1 VAGRNGNWG
10 APTPGPA
17 TSSDLYWPRGVA
29 VDSAGNLYIADT
41 YNDVVEKVTPSGTLS
56 VVAGTGSAGPPTP
69 GPATSS
75 DLYWPS
81 GVAVDAAGNLHIAD
95 TYNDVVEKV
104 TPSGT
109 LSVVAGTGSPGAP
122 TPTPATSTSISCA
135 PSEIASTPGP
145 ATASDLCAPSGVAAD
160 TAGNLYIA
168 LSLNDVVE
176 KVTPSGTLSV
186 VAGTGEPGAP
196 TPGRAASSDLSSPSG
211 VAVDA
216 AGNLYI
222 ADTAN
227 NVVEEVTPSGTLS
240 VVAGTGNEG
249 APTPGPATHSDLYA
263 PGGVAVDAAGNLY
276 IANSNDVVRVTRS
289 GTLSVVAGTG
299 DGGALTLGPATSSD
313 LNGAAGV
320 AVDAAGNLYIVDSGN
335 QVVEM
340 VDMAASTS
348 ASPAP
353 SAAVSPAPPCST
365 QVGYLCV
372 VAGTGSRG
380 APTPGRATSSDLG
393 IPWGVTVDAAGNL
406 YIADGTNDAVEK
418 VTPSGA
424 LSVVARPAVGGPFS
438 PNHDGVAVDAAGAL
452 YIADDGS
459 DVVEE
464 VTPSGRLA
472 VVAGTGSQGAATP
485 GPATNSDLND
495 PSGVAVDGAGNLYI
509 ADSGNDVVEKV
520 TPAGTLSVVAGTG
533 SQGAPTPGPA
543 TSSDLNDP
551 SGVAVDGAGNLYIAD
566 SGNEVV
572 EKVTPAGMLSVV
584 VGTGNEGAPTPG
596 AATRS
601 DLSVPYGVAVDAAG
615 NLYIADYL
623 NRVVEKVTPSGRL
636 SVVAGTVNHLPLSP
650 GPATNTFVQCAP
662 SERVSTPGP
671 ATTSELCAPSGVA
684 VGSGGHLY
692 IADPGNAAVE
702 MVALAVSTSVTPARS
717 TAGGP
722 LSALPVV
729 GVGVA
734 VVVLAGILVF
744 LWGRRRWRAANG
756 TVVPPAAGG
765 PPSFT
770 PPPSPPPSP

>member
-1 VAGRNGNWG
+1 MNDGGERRNSHAILGRGGGAGKGDLRSRGPDAAGAGPVTRGRAGGRAQHVALLIGVLVLLVATALGAPRVGASGGGVGPVCTAQAGYLCIVAGRNGNWG

-41 YNDVVEKVTPSGTLS
+41 YNDVVEKVTPS
-56 VVAGTGSAGPPTP
+56 
-69 GPATSS
+69 
-75 DLYWPS
+75 
-81 GVAVDAAGNLHIAD
+81 
-95 TYNDVVEKV
+95 
-104 TPSGT
+104 
-109 LSVVAGTGSPGAP
+109 
-122 TPTPATSTSISCA
+122 
-135 PSEIASTPGP
+135 
-145 ATASDLCAPSGVAAD
+145 
-160 TAGNLYIA
+160 
-168 LSLNDVVE
+168 
-176 KVTPSGTLSV
+176 
-186 VAGTGEPGAP
+186 
-196 TPGRAASSDLSSPSG
+196 
-211 VAVDA
+211 
-216 AGNLYI
+216 
-222 ADTAN
+222 
-227 NVVEEVTPSGTLS
+227 
-240 VVAGTGNEG
+240 
-249 APTPGPATHSDLYA
+249 
-263 PGGVAVDAAGNLY
+263 
-276 IANSNDVVRVTRS
+276 
-289 GTLSVVAGTG
+289 
-299 DGGALTLGPATSSD
+299 
-313 LNGAAGV
+313 
-320 AVDAAGNLYIVDSGN
+320 
-335 QVVEM
+335 
-340 VDMAASTS
+340 
-348 ASPAP
+348 
-353 SAAVSPAPPCST
+353 
-365 QVGYLCV
+365 
-372 VAGTGSRG
+372 
-380 APTPGRATSSDLG
+380 
-393 IPWGVTVDAAGNL
+393 
-406 YIADGTNDAVEK
+406 
-418 VTPSGA
+418 
-424 LSVVARPAVGGPFS
+424 
-438 PNHDGVAVDAAGAL
+438 
-452 YIADDGS
+452 
-459 DVVEE
+459 
-464 VTPSGRLA
+464 
-472 VVAGTGSQGAATP
+472 
-485 GPATNSDLND
+485 
-495 PSGVAVDGAGNLYI
+495 
-509 ADSGNDVVEKV
+509 
-520 TPAGTLSVVAGTG
+520 GTLSVVAGTG

>member
-1 VAGRNGNWG
+1 
-10 APTPGPA
+10 
-17 TSSDLYWPRGVA
+17 
-29 VDSAGNLYIADT
+29 
-41 YNDVVEKVTPSGTLS
+41 
-56 VVAGTGSAGPPTP
+56 
-69 GPATSS
+69 
-75 DLYWPS
+75 
-81 GVAVDAAGNLHIAD
+81 
-95 TYNDVVEKV
+95 
-104 TPSGT
+104 
-109 LSVVAGTGSPGAP
+109 
-122 TPTPATSTSISCA
+122 
-135 PSEIASTPGP
+135 
-145 ATASDLCAPSGVAAD
+145 
-160 TAGNLYIA
+160 
-168 LSLNDVVE
+168 
-176 KVTPSGTLSV
+176 
-186 VAGTGEPGAP
+186 
-196 TPGRAASSDLSSPSG
+196 

-509 ADSGNDVVEKV
+509 ADSGN
-520 TPAGTLSVVAGTG
+520 
-533 SQGAPTPGPA
+533 
-543 TSSDLNDP
+543 
-551 SGVAVDGAGNLYIAD
+551 
-566 SGNEVV
+566 EVV